1 MPEWKEPDNSRE
13 GRWQFDTAYFNGE
26 QIGEEITRI
35 IEPILKEKKAELER
49 PVDVAI
55 GNHEIGVVIRMIKK
69 TWMGDYRVSVH
80 VTIVNYQGSIRLEG
94 HSYGGDKKAIN
105 EAREGIDA
113 KINEFVP
120 ALVAFSK
127 NKYPNQQLMGLG
139 ILDGMLEAK
148 FTKPAKR
155 EYPWLDESA
164 PATQRVET
172 PDTEEG
178 RGSVPPFPS
187 FEGRV
192 LEQDVTSGGEK
203 SMRERVEEARR
214 TVEEEIRTQEIGRPR
229 TPVPRMRAPLIDR
242 SSRQGADK
250 NEELLADLRGELDLK
265 SKSFLT
271 RWWHKRKYVTT
282 DRLERKIAELRE
294 ENESIRKES
303 YETADGFMNS
313 VKKIKKDFLG
323 SVKTE
328 WNLSKILGLK
338 KKLRTVE
345 RKITRKKNRRSSH

>member
-1 MPEWKEPDNSRE
+1 MPEWKEPDNPQE

-120 ALVAFSK
+120 TLIAFIK

-172 PDTEEG
+172 P
-178 RGSVPPFPS
+178 
-187 FEGRV
+187 
-192 LEQDVTSGGEK
+192 
-203 SMRERVEEARR
+203 
-214 TVEEEIRTQEIGRPR
+214 
-229 TPVPRMRAPLIDR
+229 
-242 SSRQGADK
+242 
-250 NEELLADLRGELDLK
+250 
-265 SKSFLT
+265 
-271 RWWHKRKYVTT
+271 
-282 DRLERKIAELRE
+282 
-294 ENESIRKES
+294 
-303 YETADGFMNS
+303 
-313 VKKIKKDFLG
+313 
-323 SVKTE
+323 
-328 WNLSKILGLK
+328 
-338 KKLRTVE
+338 
-345 RKITRKKNRRSSH
+345 